1 MRSPARPG
9 EVAQGPLLELVV
21 DLFLAQSEVE
31 EPERRRACLDLALSL
46 VPRAAPEA
54 LRAIASRPGLT
65 EDVADAIVRRG
76 DRDAVALLVANRSA
90 RLAPGSLAAVADLAW
105 RDAGLRGA
113 FVQRSDL
120 PGAIVDKLWPSLHS
134 GFKARLIASGFRY
147 SMSEVEE
154 VGRETS
160 AALSDAGRSGALP
173 QSIDTYAALVRDRLI
188 AIDEAL
194 VEIMQ
199 NGRLVEAAQLIARCL
214 GLRRGGR
221 AQPALRRL
229 RPRAGGARLPRRAL
243 RGRDP
248 AHRRGAGAAVLG
260 ALDRS
265 VPDAHDREGDHR
277 HRGGRDP
284 LRARRPLAGRG
295 RQHRRPA
302 TLPQRRVTAQSRAA
316 RNVSHCWIWPL
327 FRPFVSQ
334 RTRWAEEPWVKESG
348 TT

>member
-1 MRSPARPG
+1 MLAPALRQDLLERLDALARPG
-9 EVAQGPLLELVV
+9 GEVQQGPLLELVV

-31 EPERRRACLDLALSL
+31 DPERRRACLDLALSL
-46 VPRAAPEA
+46 VPRAAPEP

-65 EDVADAIVRRG
+65 EDIADAIVRRG
-76 DRDAVALLVANRSA
+76 DRVPVANRSA
-90 RLAPGSLAAVADLAW
+90 RLAPESLTAVADLAW

-214 GLRRGGR
+214 GLGEGV
-221 AQPALRRL
+221 ALNLLYGVYDHGPAVL
-229 RPRAGGARLPRRAL
+229 ACHARLSEDMILRIAEARARL
-243 RGRDP
+243 SWVPSTDLSRMRTTAKGIT
-248 AHRRGAGAAVLG
+248 GTEAAEILS
-260 ALDRS
+260 ALDGLWQGGVANTGDRRRFRS
-265 VPDAHDREGDHR
+265 
-277 HRGGRDP
+277 
-284 LRARRPLAGRG
+284 
-295 RQHRRPA
+295 
-302 TLPQRRVTAQSRAA
+302 AA
-316 RNVSHCWIWPL
+316 
-327 FRPFVSQ
+327 
-334 RTRWAEEPWVKESG
+334 
-348 TT
+348 

>member
-1 MRSPARPG
+1 MLAPALRQDLLERLDALARPPG

-46 VPRAAPEA
+46 VPRAAPEP

-65 EDVADAIVRRG
+65 EDVADAIVR
-76 DRDAVALLVANRSA
+76 
-90 RLAPGSLAAVADLAW
+90 
-105 RDAGLRGA
+105 
-113 FVQRSDL
+113 RSDL

-214 GLRRGGR
+214 GLGEGV
-221 AQPALRRL
+221 ALNLLYGVYDHGPAVLACH
-229 RPRAGGARLPRRAL
+229 AGLSEDVIQRIAEARARLSWVPSTDLSRMRTTAK
-243 RGRDP
+243 GIT
-248 AHRRGAGAAVLG
+248 GTEAAEILS
-260 ALDRS
+260 ALDGLWQGGVANTGDRRRFRS
-265 VPDAHDREGDHR
+265 
-277 HRGGRDP
+277 
-284 LRARRPLAGRG
+284 
-295 RQHRRPA
+295 
-302 TLPQRRVTAQSRAA
+302 AA
-316 RNVSHCWIWPL
+316 
-327 FRPFVSQ
+327 
-334 RTRWAEEPWVKESG
+334 
-348 TT
+348 

>member
-1 MRSPARPG
+1 MLAPALRQDLLERLDGLARPPG
-9 EVAQGPLLELVV
+9 EVPQGPLLELVV

-90 RLAPGSLAAVADLAW
+90 RLSPDSLAAVADLAW

-214 GLRRGGR
+214 GLGEGV
-221 AQPALRRL
+221 ALNLLYGVYDHGPAVLACHAGLSEDVILRIAEAR
-229 RPRAGGARLPRRAL
+229 ARLSWVPSTDLSRMRTTAK
-243 RGRDP
+243 GIT
-248 AHRRGAGAAVLG
+248 GTEAAEILS
-260 ALDRS
+260 ALDGLWQGGVANTGDRRRFRS
-265 VPDAHDREGDHR
+265 
-277 HRGGRDP
+277 
-284 LRARRPLAGRG
+284 
-295 RQHRRPA
+295 
-302 TLPQRRVTAQSRAA
+302 AA
-316 RNVSHCWIWPL
+316 
-327 FRPFVSQ
+327 
-334 RTRWAEEPWVKESG
+334 
-348 TT
+348 